1 MSGKQLTATV
11 VPVAR
16 VVEEKIVVTA
26 DAAAAVVGLLAAD
39 GQVVVAVNR
48 AVFVIPRARHVDVA
62 LFGDV
67 NAAVTVVQFCG
78 V

>member
-1 MSGKQLTATV
+1 M
-11 VPVAR
+11 VA
-16 VVEEKIVVTA
+16 A

-48 AVFVIPRARHVDVA
+48 AVIVIPRTRHVDVA
-62 LFGDV
+62 LLGDV
-67 NAAVTVVQFCG
+67 NAAVAVVQFCG

>member
-1 MSGKQLTATV
+1 M
-11 VPVAR
+11 VA
-16 VVEEKIVVTA
+16 A

-48 AVFVIPRARHVDVA
+48 AVIVIPRARHVDVA
-62 LFGDV
+62 LLGDV
-67 NAAVTVVQFCG
+67 NAAVAVVQFCG